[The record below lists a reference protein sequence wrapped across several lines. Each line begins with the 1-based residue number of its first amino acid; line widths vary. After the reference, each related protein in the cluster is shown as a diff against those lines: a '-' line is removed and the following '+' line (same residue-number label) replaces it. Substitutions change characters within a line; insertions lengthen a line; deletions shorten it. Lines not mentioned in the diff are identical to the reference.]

1 MYDSRHGKDAESAEE
16 DGFPLIDLDDDGS
29 MERDMEIGDISL
41 YVDVLADNADFL
53 NKNSENEY
61 THPEFNAEVDMENP
75 TFKLGMCF
83 SNAKEFR
90 EAVRNHAIKNGRN
103 VRFVKN
109 TPNKLRAM
117 CSEGCGWLIYASKV
131 QREHT
136 LQVKT
141 FNSVHT
147 CNRTLQVPQ
156 ISTKWLANKY
166 CDRLRNNPT
175 WPGASMKKT
184 MEFENV
190 LKLSRTMVYR
200 ARAISMSMITGNEEE
215 QFWMLRSYCQALL
228 DANPGS
234 TCIIKIEQCQ
244 DQFKFRG
251 VYICLDALR
260 RGFVEGCR
268 RFVGFDGCH
277 LSSGYKGILLVAV
290 GVDCNNQMYPFAWA
304 IVGQETYKTWHWFI
318 SLIAEDLGITDPEN
332 SKYWTFLCDKQ
343 KGLVQALAHLMPEA
357 EHRFCLRHLYE
368 NFKLHHRGVELKKLL
383 WKAAMATRVCDFD
396 LAMAQ
401 LKAVDEKAYDW
412 LSQRPPVQWSKS
424 YFRTNSKCDISLNN
438 WCESFNK
445 SIIDARDKPIIT
457 MLETIRAQ
465 LMERIH
471 KQRDGMTKYTG
482 VICPNIQKILDL
494 QKQFSVSWIPTWN
507 GEDEFELS
515 GPYGDKRVVNIRH
528 RSCSCRRWDISRI
541 PCCHAV
547 AALIYIREE
556 PEKWVHTSFSKKTNI
571 HANI

>member
-1 MYDSRHGKDAESAEE
+1 MATRCGHVIEYHTDCSDDNDVEGCEEVNYSMYDSRRGKDAESAEE

-61 THPEFNAEVDMENP
+61 THPEFNAKVDMENP

-83 SNAKEFR
+83 SNVKEFR
-90 EAVRNHAIKNGRN
+90 EAVRNHAIKNGR
-103 VRFVKN
+103 
-109 TPNKLRAM
+109 
-117 CSEGCGWLIYASKV
+117 KV
-131 QREHT
+131 
-136 LQVKT
+136 
-141 FNSVHT
+141 
-147 CNRTLQVPQ
+147 
-156 ISTKWLANKY
+156 
-166 CDRLRNNPT
+166 
-175 WPGASMKKT
+175 
-184 MEFENV
+184 
-190 LKLSRTMVYR
+190 
-200 ARAISMSMITGNEEE
+200 
-215 QFWMLRSYCQALL
+215 
-228 DANPGS
+228 
-234 TCIIKIEQCQ
+234 
-244 DQFKFRG
+244 
-251 VYICLDALR
+251 
-260 RGFVEGCR
+260 
-268 RFVGFDGCH
+268 
-277 LSSGYKGILLVAV
+277 
-290 GVDCNNQMYPFAWA
+290 
-304 IVGQETYKTWHWFI
+304 
-318 SLIAEDLGITDPEN
+318 
-332 SKYWTFLCDKQ
+332 
-343 KGLVQALAHLMPEA
+343 
-357 EHRFCLRHLYE
+357 
-368 NFKLHHRGVELKKLL
+368 RGVELKKLL

-412 LSQRPPVQWSKS
+412 LSQRPSVQWSKS

-494 QKQFSVSWIPTWN
+494 QKQFSISWIPTWN

-528 RSCSCRRWDISRI
+528 RSCSCRRWDISGI

-556 PEKWVHTSFSKKTNI
+556 PEKWVHTSFSKKTFMQI
-571 HANI
+571 YSHVVHVVDSKDTWPAREPLLPPDVPKQVKRRMQGPQLLSGQR